1 MAKWKCKLSGNIVEF
16 HNEHDDAGME
26 GHAGYEK
33 VVEQVEDKEEPIKR
47 VGRPPKVKEEA

>member
-1 MAKWKCKLSGNIVEF
+1 MAKWKCKLTGNIVEF

-33 VVEQVEDKEEPIKR
+33 VVEQTMDEEPAKR
-47 VGRPPKVKEEA
+47 VGRPPKQKDE